1 MARDVK
7 KAPPMK
13 PRSFVFTVLPLLSLS
28 MGAVACGGGSGSTE
42 TDTHQSLRR
51 FGSEAELVGYLEK
64 ADEANPNK
72 STGSSSGSSGSM
84 AGSPSS
90 GASADASGSSS
101 APAPANET
109 ITNNQEQGVD
119 EGGIVKNIGSS
130 LVVLRKGRLY
140 AVSVAQAGQPAQTD
154 SIPVAP
160 VDALNQS
167 VWYDEMLVRGD
178 RIYVIGYRYG
188 VKLAGEADPSSG
200 GGYYGSHGA
209 TEVSS
214 FRLGAAGKLERLKT
228 LFLESNDYFSGS
240 NYASRMIDGKL
251 VFYMPHGA
259 WRYSYG
265 SGGSP
270 GKASLKIPTY
280 FTSNGDGSFTKGA
293 PIFTPTDVYVPLDLP
308 KSPVFH
314 TVVKCELPE
323 TGDFACHARSLLSSW
338 GREHYVT
345 PGAVFLWSLP
355 RAYMF
360 RFEDL
365 GVVAHKSAVTPRDQF
380 SFKAKDNVLHIVG
393 TEWRDTS
400 SSTAADG
407 IALPSDAPSST
418 TYVAPKV
425 VVESL
430 PISDFDVLGD
440 QPLASKSRA
449 VQIDTSTSSWI
460 SKNRFVGDA
469 LFLGV
474 GGGYSYD
481 PKTGSA
487 TPTNPPR
494 IVRFELGSGV
504 TTSRDVA
511 GQVTRIE
518 PMGDATALVA
528 VQATGALELESLP
541 TSGALAPAGSTRID
555 GLTEGESRSHG
566 FFFKPAASGGG
577 AFGLPVLN
585 NVTSGGGG
593 GYYYGGGVSNIGFW
607 SVSSTGALGAL
618 GMVSSSKETGV
629 CETSCVDWYG
639 NTRPI
644 FLGERAFALMGS
656 EVAEISVAPAAARVG
671 TPAVLTFVK

>member
-1 MARDVK
+1 
-7 KAPPMK
+7 MK

-28 MGAVACGGGSGSTE
+28 IGAIACGGGSGSTE
-42 TDTHQSLRR
+42 IDKSQSLRR

-72 STGSSSGSSGSM
+72 SSGTSSGSSGSM
-84 AGSPSS
+84 AGAPSS
-90 GASADASGSSS
+90 DASEAGGSSS
-101 APAPANET
+101 TSPAPANET

-140 AVSVAQAGQPAQTD
+140 AVSVAQSGQPVQTD
-154 SIPVAP
+154 SMPVAP
-160 VDALNQS
+160 VDALNNS

-188 VKLAGEADPSSG
+188 VKVAGEADPSSG

-214 FRLGAAGKLERLKT
+214 FRLEPTGKLTRLKT

-265 SGGSP
+265 AGGGP
-270 GKASLKIPTY
+270 GKSTLQIPTY

-293 PIFTPTDVYVPLDLP
+293 PIFTPTDVYVPLDVP

-323 TGDFACHARSLLSSW
+323 TGDFACNARSLLSNW

-400 SSTAADG
+400 SSTATDG
-407 IALPSDAPSST
+407 ITVPSDAPS

-430 PISDFDVLGD
+430 PLGDFDVLGD
-440 QPLASKSRA
+440 QSLASKSRA
-449 VQIDTSTSSWI
+449 VQIDASASSWI

-469 LFLGV
+469 LFLGL

-494 IVRFELGSGV
+494 VVRFELGSG
-504 TTSRDVA
+504 TTTARDVA

-518 PMGDATALVA
+518 PMGDSTALVA

-541 TSGALAPAGSTRID
+541 TSGALAPAGTTKID

-566 FFFKPAASGGG
+566 FFFKPAPGGAGGG

-585 NVTSGGGG
+585 NTASGGGGG

-618 GMVSSSKETGV
+618 GMVSSSKETGI
-629 CETSCVDWYG
+629 CETSCTDWYG

-656 EVAEISVAPAAARVG
+656 ELAEISVAPSAARVG
-671 TPAVLTFVK
+671 TPAVLTFTK

>member
-1 MARDVK
+1 
-7 KAPPMK
+7 MK

-178 RIYVIGYRYG
+178 RIYVIGCRYG
-188 VKLAGEADPSSG
+188 VKVAGEADPSSG

-474 GGGYSYD
+474 GGGYRYD

>member
-1 MARDVK
+1 MT
-7 KAPPMK
+7 

-474 GGGYSYD
+474 GGGYRYD